1 MSDHFTTLQSKG
13 LRKVNFN
20 FPMSIEN
27 NLLREEHAQ
36 VLKRMTKICM
46 SAHGF

>member
-1 MSDHFTTLQSKG
+1 
-13 LRKVNFN
+13 
-20 FPMSIEN
+20 MSIEN

-46 SAHGF
+46 SAHGFW